1 MVGSCRKLKE
11 SRQSLTELVEG
22 IVSKLRS
29 AMPDRRRRRDRRV
42 QIGRTARKFV
52 MAAKEHLD
60 WNIMQKHV
68 VGWHSNVKDIALP
81 RDALRVICSAIDK
94 GGCEQRCDRVL
105 CRVEC

>member
-1 MVGSCRKLKE
+1 
-11 SRQSLTELVEG
+11 
-22 IVSKLRS
+22 
-29 AMPDRRRRRDRRV
+29 
-42 QIGRTARKFV
+42 

-81 RDALRVICSAIDK
+81 RDALRVVCSSIDK

-105 CRVEC
+105 RHVEC